1 MKGKIMTT
9 EKRCIDLVQKRFE
22 DRLATIKQAL
32 QNYNDGQEPD
42 EEGGLFAI
50 ALGFDFVPAHT
61 FENQEEHYFR
71 WQLSWGGPSDEFRV
85 YTDNQNNINR
95 IEYWYMDWFDGA
107 SVDCTHN
114 ETIQDA
120 IHFELEGFAPAYEL
134 QAVNDGVY

>member
-1 MKGKIMTT
+1 MTT
-9 EKRCIDLVQKRFE
+9 EKRCIDLVEERFQ

-32 QNYNDGQEPD
+32 QNLYDGQEPD
-42 EEGGLFAI
+42 SEGGLFDI
-50 ALGFDFVPAHT
+50 ALGFDFVPAYT
-61 FENQEEHYFR
+61 FEDQEEHYFR

-107 SVDCTHN
+107 SVDCTN
-114 ETIQDA
+114 DLTIQEA
-120 IHFELEGFAPAYEL
+120 IRLHLEDFEPAYEL